1 MKNKIVA
8 TFLLTLLVVVGLEA
22 MYFLPKL
29 SLGGKP
35 LRRVDLLSDVR
46 PDKVEPAPL
55 VADSDTLVLPPPVRP
70 AFVDTCKTGLT
81 CIEDYSDSTKRGGLR
96 FFYEALLQRQSL
108 GRPVRIAYFG
118 DSFIE
123 ADILTSDLR
132 NMLQKRFGGCG
143 VGYVQVT
150 SRISGYRPTVGHSF
164 SGWNSHFTTDSI
176 GFDRSRQ
183 DISNSYSQASAGASV
198 TLKGQRKYTSLL
210 DTCQVSTFYLLAPDS
225 VALSAEVNGREPVT
239 YALAGDSALQAVS
252 VRGNIGS
259 VRWKVLKSAPNAL
272 FYGVTMDPESG
283 IVVDNFSTRGSSGQQ
298 LGNIPMKI
306 LRDYNRL
313 RPYDLIVLQY
323 GLNVAFEGGVNYS
336 YYKNPMIK
344 VVEHL
349 RKAFPQASIL
359 IVGVGDREYR
369 DEDGNLRTM
378 PGVKNLIRYQQ
389 ALAAETHTA
398 FWNMYEAMGGEG
410 SIVDMVNSKPSMANY
425 DYTHINFRGGKHLA
439 GILFE
444 TLMYGMEQ
452 YEKRKAYETE

>member
-8 TFLLTLLVVVGLEA
+8 TFLLTLLVVAGLEA

-29 SLGGKP
+29 SLGGKT

-46 PDKVEPAPL
+46 PDKPEPASL

-70 AFVDTCKTGLT
+70 AFVDTCKSGMT
-81 CIEDYSDSTKRGGLR
+81 CIEDYSDSTLNGGLR
-96 FFYEALLQRQSL
+96 HFYEALEKGQSL

-123 ADILTSDLR
+123 ADIFTSDLR
-132 NMLQKRFGGCG
+132 CLLQKRFGGCG

-150 SRISGYRPTVGHSF
+150 SRIAGYRPTVHHTF
-164 SGWNSHFTTDSI
+164 SGWSSHFTTDSV

-183 DISNSYSQASAGASV
+183 DLSNSYAYASAGASV
-198 TLKGQRKYTSLL
+198 TLKGQRKYAALL
-210 DTCQVSTFYLLAPDS
+210 DTCQVSTFYFLAPDS
-225 VALSAEVNGREPVT
+225 VVLSAEINGREPVT

-259 VRWKVLKSAPNAL
+259 IRWKVLKAAPKAT

-283 IVVDNFSTRGSSGQQ
+283 VVVDNFSTRGSSGLQ
-298 LGNIPMKI
+298 LGNIPMRI

-313 RPYDLIVLQY
+313 RTYDLIVLQY
-323 GLNVAFEGGVNYS
+323 GLNVAFEQGVNYS
-336 YYKNPMIK
+336 YYKNPMVK
-344 VVEHL
+344 VVNHL
-349 RKAFPQASIL
+349 KAAFPQASIL
-359 IVGVGDREYR
+359 IVGVGDRESR
-369 DEDGNLRTM
+369 NEDGNLRTM

-398 FWNMYEAMGGEG
+398 FWNMYQAMGGEG
-410 SIVDMVNSKPSMANY
+410 SIVEMVNSKPSMANY

-439 GILFE
+439 GLLFE
-444 TLMYGMEQ
+444 TLMYGKEQ
-452 YEKRKAYETE
+452 YEKRKAYESE

>member
-225 VALSAEVNGREPVT
+225 VVLSAEVNGREPVT

-298 LGNIPMKI
+298 LGNIPMK
-306 LRDYNRL
+306 
-313 RPYDLIVLQY
+313 
-323 GLNVAFEGGVNYS
+323 S
-336 YYKNPMIK
+336 
-344 VVEHL
+344 
-349 RKAFPQASIL
+349 
-359 IVGVGDREYR
+359 
-369 DEDGNLRTM
+369 
-378 PGVKNLIRYQQ
+378 
-389 ALAAETHTA
+389 
-398 FWNMYEAMGGEG
+398 
-410 SIVDMVNSKPSMANY
+410 
-425 DYTHINFRGGKHLA
+425 
-439 GILFE
+439 
-444 TLMYGMEQ
+444 
-452 YEKRKAYETE
+452 